1 MKPIKDVII
10 IGAGPVGLAAAAR
23 LVEKGIRPTIIEK
36 GNSAGAAIRQWG
48 HVSLFTPWSYM
59 IDDAVV
65 SLLNRHGW
73 PGVDL
78 NAIPTGQEVVE
89 QYLQPASQLPELAEG
104 ILYNTEVFGVSKEG
118 SSKHTT
124 QGRDRARFAVHSR
137 NEQRIQ
143 VLYSDA
149 VIDASGTWST
159 PNPLGLDG
167 LPVPGELANLDR
179 VHYGIPDILGA
190 QRGDFMNKRTL
201 VVGAGH
207 SAMNIA
213 LDLLKLQT
221 AEPDTEVIW
230 GMRKNNIDKLLGRGI
245 NDKVPARKQLG
256 LAAKQAIERGAL
268 KLLPQLEIRQITRS
282 DHGLDIDYLVAGT
295 QAEIQADHII
305 VATGFRP
312 DLDML
317 RELRLDLDQVV
328 EAPSQLAPLIDPNLH
343 SCGSVRA
350 HGVDEL
356 SHNDAHFYIAGMKS
370 YGRAPTF
377 LMLTG
382 YEQVRSIV
390 ESLAGNEA
398 AARRVQVRFPGAPA
412 AQSGACCS

>member
-59 IDDAVV
+59 IDGAVV

-104 ILYNTEVFGVSKEG
+104 ILYNTVVFGVSKEG
-118 SSKHTT
+118 ISKHTT
-124 QGRDRARFAVHSR
+124 QGRDRARFVVHCR
-137 NEQRIQ
+137 NGQGIQ
-143 VLYSDA
+143 VLHSDA

-190 QRGDFMNKRTL
+190 QRGDFINKRTL

-221 AEPDTEVIW
+221 AEPGTEVIW
-230 GMRKNNIDKLLGRGI
+230 GMRKNNIDKLLGKGI

-282 DHGLDIDYLVAGT
+282 DHGLDIDSLVAGT

-317 RELRLDLDQVV
+317 RELRLDLDQIV

-398 AARRVQVRFPGAPA
+398 AARRVQVRFPGAPE
-412 AQSGACCS
+412 AQSGTCCS